1 MIARVI
7 MITYYLMSAFFV
19 LITIKNLLKERDSR
33 DRVVLYLVTL
43 IPFILRLLRIK

>member
-1 MIARVI
+1 MIARLV
-7 MITYYLMSAFFV
+7 MIAYYLISAFFV
-19 LITIKNLLKERDSR
+19 LITIKNLLKENSR